1 MPDALRDF
9 ASELWAI
16 LVASSLWL
24 LLGFLSAGIVHA
36 WVPRAW
42 FQRHLAG
49 RGPLAVLK
57 ASLLGVPLPLCSCS
71 VIPFAASLR
80 RAGAG
85 PGPTAA
91 FAISTPQTGE
101 ESIPLTWALF
111 GPAFAVARPIV
122 AVITAAIAGTLIDQ
136 FAASPKPAPEAP
148 KTTPPAANL
157 PTGGAPRTLSLSVLT
172 PPPPSAP
179 PPPPPPPAT
188 AAARVR
194 VALHH
199 GFGTMLRDLAPWLA
213 IGFALSAAVAAF
225 VPAGWLTAHLG
236 GGLLPMLAMLVV
248 GLPLYVCAT
257 SSTPL
262 AAALVAAGVSPG
274 AAMVFL
280 LAGPATNAATMAWV
294 LRDLGARALGIY
306 LGTIAVIAVA
316 AGLALDALFPGIAA
330 HAAHAPGHEHTASSV
345 AGLAWLPTAAAI
357 VFSAMLLAALAA
369 RAFSRTNARPTAPP
383 PPRGQS
389 AAASSPPAPGAKAAA
404 RSAPSAG

>member
-9 ASELWAI
+9 AAELWAI

-24 LLGFLSAGIVHA
+24 LLGFLAAGVVHA

-122 AVITAAIAGTLIDQ
+122 AVITAAIAGTLIDR
-136 FAASPKPAPEAP
+136 FAAPPKPAPEAP
-148 KTTPPAANL
+148 KTTPPPANL
-157 PTGGAPRTLSLSVLT
+157 PTSGAPRTLSLSVLT
-172 PPPPSAP
+172 PPPPPA
-179 PPPPPPPAT
+179 PPPPAT

-194 VALHH
+194 IALRH

-213 IGFALSAAVAAF
+213 IGLLLSAAVAAF

-236 GGLLPMLAMLVV
+236 GGLLPMLAMLLV

-294 LRDLGARALGIY
+294 LRDLGARALAIY
-306 LGTIAVIAVA
+306 LGTIAVVAVA
-316 AGLALDALFPGIAA
+316 AGLAFDALFPGAPAHIAARAA
-330 HAAHAPGHEHTASSV
+330 HAAAHDHAAQGA
-345 AGLAWLPTAAAI
+345 AALAWLSTAAAM